1 MIVLSARI
9 KHTGKSVGQSERII
23 VSDKR
28 QCAKQSYIFYCV
40 LVFIFLVKCFILS
53 YDFCY
58 FELSN
63 LFFCNSL
70 ICVCLLIFL
79 AWKWGV

>member
-53 YDFCY
+53 Y
-58 FELSN
+58 
-63 LFFCNSL
+63 
-70 ICVCLLIFL
+70 
-79 AWKWGV
+79 